1 MVLYFEKISI
11 INFMIGVYKFN
22 IFKHIFQNKV
32 KKIYYIDCSST
43 SKKFLI
49 PALNLLIET
58 VERLNFKMMYI
69 KGEDGELV
77 ETRIGRSDMFDFQK
91 EIISSD
97 AYKDLRNLSWEQ
109 YGILDYINKALID
122 GYTFEDSPRKK
133 IFTINVINW
142 HMKKINVRQSIAFI
156 SLQPWL
162 ELYVDYSK
170 KYGIKLIDIPSD
182 VFSIN
187 FRRILRGFPG
197 LYQGLK
203 NIKNEKLKKEDF
215 NDKTKVF
222 IEGRGDLELINNG
235 MHSDF
240 FCILN
245 SEFSL
250 KNVLIDYESVKEKK
264 YFNEH
269 GISSIDSNYIF
280 YKNSDNNYKVPFV
293 KYSSK
298 YKDEYKEI
306 KSILNSYNLYRQN
319 WSSKFKQN
327 NVRVFFSWYKFNSRH
342 IAIADSI
349 SDNNGISA
357 VWQIGF
363 DGFENVQMMIKSD
376 IAFCFSSFSSSIDK
390 KVNSKIKYNIIVGY
404 VKDYAAP
411 LVIEQANELRNQLM
425 SNGAK
430 KIIFAIDENSNF
442 DDRWHTGN
450 GLQRENYSYILKK
463 IIEVPWLGVIFKP
476 KNIKTLMERLGP
488 EIEKLLYQAEAT
500 GRCYIYRE
508 LGRHTTSAPPVLA
521 ALSADVCIH
530 GHLNAGTA
538 ALESVLAGVPTLL
551 IDREGAPYSKLYDLP
566 KGKVV
571 FQDWPSAID
580 ALMDYFNTPSGI
592 DGFGDWSSI
601 IDELDP
607 FRDGLAA
614 YRMGTYLKWLVDG
627 FDNGLEREEV
637 MSQAASKY
645 KKLWGDDKVIIS

>member
-1 MVLYFEKISI
+1 MVYYFEKISI
-11 INFMIGVYKFN
+11 INFIIGAYKSN
-22 IFKHIFQNKV
+22 IFKHLLQNRII
-32 KKIYYIDCSST
+32 KIYYIDSSRS
-43 SKKFLI
+43 SKKILI
-49 PALNLLIET
+49 PVLNLLIKN
-58 VERLNFKMMYI
+58 VEQLNFKMIDIM
-69 KGEDGELV
+69 GEHGELV

-91 EIISSD
+91 EIINSA
-97 AYKDLRNLSWEQ
+97 AYKNLRNLSWEQ

-142 HMKKINVRQSIAFI
+142 HMKKIKARESIAFI
-156 SLQPWL
+156 SLHPWF
-162 ELYVDYSK
+162 ELYIKYSN
-170 KYGIKLIDIPSD
+170 KYGIKLINVPSNI
-182 VFSIN
+182 FSIN
-187 FRRILRGFPG
+187 FRMILRGFPK
-197 LYQGLK
+197 LYQSLK
-203 NIKNEKLKKEDF
+203 NIKTEKVKKENF
-215 NDKTKVF
+215 NDKSKVF
-222 IEGRGDLELINNG
+222 IDGRGDFEVINNG

-240 FCILN
+240 FWILN

-250 KNVLIDYESVKEKK
+250 QNVIIDCISRKEKK
-264 YFNEH
+264 YFDEH
-269 GISSIDSNYIF
+269 RIYSIDSNYVF
-280 YKNSDNNYKVPFV
+280 HKKNQHNYKVPFV
-293 KYSSK
+293 NYSSK

-306 KSILNSYNLYRQN
+306 KSILISYNLYRQN

-327 NVRVFFSWYKFNSRH
+327 NIKVFFTWYKYSSKH
-342 IAIADSI
+342 IALADAI
-349 SDNNGISA
+349 SDNNGISV

-363 DGFENVQMMIKSD
+363 DGFENAQMMIKSD
-376 IAFCFSSFSSSIDK
+376 IAFCFSGFSSSIDK

-411 LVIEQANELRNQLM
+411 LVIKKANELRNQLM

-430 KIIFAIDENSNF
+430 KIIFAIDENSNS

-450 GLQRENYSYILKK
+450 VLQRENYSFILKK
-463 IIEVPWLGVIFKP
+463 VIEVTWLGVIFKP
-476 KNIKTLMERLGP
+476 KNIKTLIERLGP

-538 ALESVLAGVPTLL
+538 ALECALAGVPTLL

-580 ALMDYFNTPSGI
+580 ALMQHFNSSNGVP
-592 DGFGDWSSI
+592 GFGDWASI

-614 YRMGTYLKWLVDG
+614 YRMGTYIKWLTDG
-627 FDNGLEREEV
+627 YDKGLEKDEV
-637 MSQAASKY
+637 MSNAARMYAEK
-645 KKLWGDDKVIIS
+645 WGSDKVIIS